1 MQIRMRNPGEGRS
14 TRSDRGCEFVYD
26 NDPGTRA
33 IRKPGDGMDAIDF
46 LISAF
51 TGEPAAAQHAC
62 ADDARS
68 LRETASGHLLR

>member
-1 MQIRMRNPGEGRS
+1 M
-14 TRSDRGCEFVYD
+14 YD

-51 TGEPAAAQHAC
+51 TGEPAAAPRAC

-68 LRETASGHLLR
+68 LGETASGHLSR

>member
-1 MQIRMRNPGEGRS
+1 M
-14 TRSDRGCEFVYD
+14 YD
-26 NDPGTRA
+26 NDPGTRT

-68 LRETASGHLLR
+68 LGETASGQLSR